1 MARAILD
8 VMRES
13 GAEHVW
19 LDARHLG
26 REFLEARFPS
36 IVTRCRELGFDPA
49 TELLPVAPAQH
60 YASGGV
66 ETDLMGRSS
75 VDGLYA
81 CGECSCTGVHGA
93 NRLASNSLLEGLVF
107 AHRIADDVTARIAAG
122 ELPLREPAP
131 GPGEAAV
138 LDAVHRLE
146 LQRAMT
152 RGAGPVRSAQSTDE
166 ALECL
171 AGLAARAPSR
181 AEPGPR
187 TWETTNLLHLGQ
199 ALSLVAHLREETRGG
214 HVRSDFPER
223 DDTRWLTHLTV
234 RRAEG
239 GALGVTE
246 RPVGSAPSSPATYRE

>member
-1 MARAILD
+1 MSD
-8 VMRES
+8 S

-26 REFLEARFPS
+26 RAFLEARFPS
-36 IVTRCRELGFDPA
+36 IVSRCRELGFDPV

-66 ETDLMGRSS
+66 ETDLLGRSS

-122 ELPLREPAP
+122 QLPLREPAP
-131 GPGEAAV
+131 DAGGAAV
-138 LDAVHRLE
+138 LDAAHRLE

-166 ALECL
+166 ALEHL
-171 AGLAARAPSR
+171 ARLAALAPSQ
-181 AEPGPR
+181 AEPGPP

-214 HVRSDFPER
+214 HVRSDFPDR
-223 DDTRWLTHLTV
+223 DDTRWLTHLTTS
-234 RRAEG
+234 RAEG
-239 GALGVTE
+239 GGLDVTE
-246 RPVGSAPSSPATYRE
+246 RPVDSHPAQPQGVA